1 MIQVKNKVIISLDS
15 LSHGLESI
23 NNTLLSQNITLINE
37 LENSQKMIQQ
47 LKISNL
53 YKAHENDFVIDDNV
67 FENDDIT

>member
-1 MIQVKNKVIISLDS
+1 MIQPKNKAIITLDS
-15 LSHGLESI
+15 LTHNLESI
-23 NNTLLSQNITLINE
+23 NSTLLHQNVTLINE

>member
-53 YKAHENDFVIDDNV
+53 YKAYENDFVIDDNI